1 MEIKLRGLRQGEHT
15 FFVSEPAK
23 KYELDNERFLEDLD
37 SKIFIDV
44 QSRNYYITITT
55 STKVKYVCDRCL
67 DDFVRSFEVKTK
79 LIYTE
84 DPKLDPEPR
93 SAGQEGLYYLSAAQ
107 DTADMTEDIRQ
118 NILLNLPMKVVCK
131 DTCKGLCMTCGANL
145 NVEKCECTVTIIDSR
160 WDALKKLQME

>member
-23 KYELDNERFLEDLD
+23 KYELDNERFSEDLD

-44 QSRNYYITITT
+44 QGKNYYVTITT
-55 STKVKYVCDRCL
+55 STKVKFVCDRCL
-67 DDFVRSFEVKTK
+67 VDFVRSYEVKTK

-84 DPKLDPEPR
+84 DPKLDPESR
-93 SAGQEGLYYLSAAQ
+93 LAGQEDLCYLSASQ
-107 DTADMTEDIRQ
+107 DTVDLTDDMRQ

-131 DTCKGLCMTCGANL
+131 DTCKGLCVNCGVNL
-145 NVEKCECTVTIIDSR
+145 NVEKCECSDTIIDPR